1 MLYNLPSQ
9 LSFQN
14 ELALFSFSGF
24 DFFFLLFLFFVVTL
38 HFTSIKVRNNSLIAA
53 GLKIKYKTLNI
64 DSSLRPS
71 LEKKKSTG
79 KMLMKS
85 LFFPQ
90 CNIKIMVYVKVFQT
104 RLVFLLFSC
113 LSRYALEISLEQT
126 SFVYFCLFY
135 CL

>member
-71 LEKKKSTG
+71 LKKKKSTG

-85 LFFPQ
+85 LFFPP
-90 CNIKIMVYVKVFQT
+90 M
-104 RLVFLLFSC
+104 
-113 LSRYALEISLEQT
+113 
-126 SFVYFCLFY
+126 
-135 CL
+135 

>member
-71 LEKKKSTG
+71 LKKKKINRKNVNEIT
-79 KMLMKS
+79 
-85 LFFPQ
+85 FFSP
-90 CNIKIMVYVKVFQT
+90 NVT
-104 RLVFLLFSC
+104 
-113 LSRYALEISLEQT
+113 
-126 SFVYFCLFY
+126 
-135 CL
+135 

>member
-24 DFFFLLFLFFVVTL
+24 DFFFLLFVFFVVTL

-53 GLKIKYKTLNI
+53 GLKIKVKYKTLNI

-71 LEKKKSTG
+71 LEKKNQQEK
-79 KMLMKS
+79 
-85 LFFPQ
+85 
-90 CNIKIMVYVKVFQT
+90 C
-104 RLVFLLFSC
+104 
-113 LSRYALEISLEQT
+113 
-126 SFVYFCLFY
+126 
-135 CL
+135 